1 MFTKKVSEEL
11 LVKFNA
17 GDAMRAN
24 EYIEIYLFYKNL
36 TVSLN
41 VLGQRFALASE
52 AANIDFENA
61 KLCVSERSLLSY
73 CEDVYSKLTA
83 TEEAVSNI
91 GVAFIV
97 RDSSEPVSQEF
108 LSEKITELSYVADVN
123 FVTVGENEGIFI
135 SYSKSDVPEGEAFS
149 TNVSAIEGILKV
161 HKVV

>member
-36 TVSLN
+36 TTSLG
-41 VLGQRFALASE
+41 VLGQRFSLATE
-52 AANIDFENA
+52 AAEIDFENA

-73 CEDVYSKLTA
+73 CEDVYSKITKS
-83 TEEAVSNI
+83 EETVSNI
-91 GVAFIV
+91 GVAFV
-97 RDSSEPVSQEF
+97 LRDASEPVAQEF
-108 LSEKITELSYVADVN
+108 LSEKIAELTYVADVN

-149 TNVSAIEGILKV
+149 TKISSIEGILKV